1 MDDIIKLVAKYRNKG
16 VLVDTNILVL
26 LFVGATNRDRIERFK
41 RTQQFIPADYDTLE
55 QFLGCFS
62 QIVVTPNI
70 LTEVNSLLNQL
81 GEPER
86 GQCLA
91 LFGQGISGFD
101 ERYVISR
108 EIATQAIFGR
118 FGLTD
123 TGILEAAKG
132 RHLVLTDD
140 LRLAVNLQAL
150 GVDTVNFNNIRT
162 LNW

>member
-41 RTQQFIPADYDTLE
+41 RTQQFIATDYDTLT
-55 QFLGCFS
+55 QLLVGFS

-91 LFGQGISGFD
+91 IFGQGISD
-101 ERYVISR
+101 LNEQYVNSQG
-108 EIATQAIFGR
+108 IATQPLFMR

-123 TGILEAAKG
+123 TGIVEAAKG
-132 RHLVLTDD
+132 KYLVLTDD
-140 LRLAVNLQAL
+140 LRLAVNLQSL
-150 GVDTVNFNNIRT
+150 GVDTVNFNNIRA
-162 LNW
+162 LDW